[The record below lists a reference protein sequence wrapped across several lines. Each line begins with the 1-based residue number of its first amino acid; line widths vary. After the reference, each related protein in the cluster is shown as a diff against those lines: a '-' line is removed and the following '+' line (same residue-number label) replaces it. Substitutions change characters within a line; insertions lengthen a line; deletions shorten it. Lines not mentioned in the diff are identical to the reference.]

1 MRYPTLA
8 RSIFRFFAL
17 IPILKR
23 FARLPL
29 IAAIKRAALKKI
41 HRRSPSSF
49 TGGVASIR
57 HDAIGGLAT
66 DQLGAGLPPG
76 IDVVVPVCNAAR
88 WINAICDGYDGLRLR
103 PLFIV
108 EARSSDD
115 SLAILLGRNARAF
128 TAQGEMPD
136 VESLLSG
143 IIPYF
148 SSSWILRLDDDELPS
163 SAMLRWVAGNVSHLQ
178 APSVAF
184 PRYSIYRNGNGG
196 LGDFGLRGDGG
207 PWKTNYQYRLF
218 RPSDVAP
225 KDTLH
230 SPGFDASF
238 ELAPDEARIYHFDWI
253 VHTYDERR
261 RKTERYE
268 ELEKGNR
275 NSPSLLS
282 PGRTG
287 SRDIRFHSPRG
298 QPD

>member
-8 RSIFRFFAL
+8 RPIYRFFAR

-23 FARLPL
+23 SARLPL
-29 IAAIKRAALKKI
+29 IAAIKRTALKKI

-57 HDAIGGLAT
+57 YDAIGGLAT

-128 TAQGEMPD
+128 TAQGEMPY

-184 PRYSIYRNGNGG
+184 PRYSISQKRKRRV
-196 LGDFGLRGDGG
+196 GDFGLRGDWWPMENELSIPPFPAIRCG
-207 PWKTNYQYRLF
+207 PQGYSAQSRL
-218 RPSDVAP
+218 
-225 KDTLH
+225 
-230 SPGFDASF
+230 
-238 ELAPDEARIYHFDWI
+238 
-253 VHTYDERR
+253 RR
-261 RKTERYE
+261 
-268 ELEKGNR
+268 L
-275 NSPSLLS
+275 
-282 PGRTG
+282 
-287 SRDIRFHSPRG
+287 I
-298 QPD
+298 